1 MFGPCTLA
9 VACFTLKVDL
19 RDLGH
24 LDGSPVESKDCRRL
38 DDHSV
43 LQSAGECGPPR
54 NLKVKIIFQTIKIF
68 QKKFEH
74 FFFTLVFVKCH
85 SLCQSSFRC
94 TFVLSGFNIV
104 DRCWKS
110 SHKVLI
116 LYLAD
121 IFFAA

>member
-19 RDLGH
+19 HDLGH

-54 NLKVKIIFQTIKIF
+54 NLKVKDYFSDHQNFSKEI
-68 QKKFEH
+68 
-74 FFFTLVFVKCH
+74 
-85 SLCQSSFRC
+85 
-94 TFVLSGFNIV
+94 
-104 DRCWKS
+104 
-110 SHKVLI
+110 
-116 LYLAD
+116 
-121 IFFAA
+121 

>member
-74 FFFTLVFVKCH
+74 IFLHWSLLSVILFASLHLGVHLYCLV
-85 SLCQSSFRC
+85 S
-94 TFVLSGFNIV
+94 
-104 DRCWKS
+104 
-110 SHKVLI
+110 I
-116 LYLAD
+116 L
-121 IFFAA
+121 